1 MESREIELYN
11 SCVSKYTTHKKN
23 DENMR
28 ETIAIA
34 LSIEDYKD
42 IYSDDNFIEYG
53 LSQLDCLLFN
63 YSRIGVY
70 NVIIQTSDSLKNFIE
85 EFYNINGIIIQKYI
99 LINENE
105 HLYHA
110 NIISK
115 LLFEN
120 PKFKKLSESFLL
132 LNFKCILDLSYERTK
147 IITKKFCAS

>member
-1 MESREIELYN
+1 
-11 SCVSKYTTHKKN
+11 
-23 DENMR
+23 MR

-105 HLYHA
+105 HLYHD

-120 PKFKKLSESFLL
+120 PKFKKLSESF
-132 LNFKCILDLSYERTK
+132 
-147 IITKKFCAS
+147 

>member
-42 IYSDDNFIEYG
+42 IYYDDNFIEYG

-105 HLYHA
+105 HL
-110 NIISK
+110 
-115 LLFEN
+115 
-120 PKFKKLSESFLL
+120 
-132 LNFKCILDLSYERTK
+132 
-147 IITKKFCAS
+147 

>member
-1 MESREIELYN
+1 
-11 SCVSKYTTHKKN
+11 
-23 DENMR
+23 MR
-28 ETIAIA
+28 ETISIA

-85 EFYNINGIIIQKYI
+85 EFYNINVIIIQKYI

-105 HLYHA
+105 HLYHD

-120 PKFKKLSESFLL
+120 PKFKKLSESF
-132 LNFKCILDLSYERTK
+132 
-147 IITKKFCAS
+147 

>member
-1 MESREIELYN
+1 
-11 SCVSKYTTHKKN
+11 
-23 DENMR
+23 MR

-34 LSIEDYKD
+34 LSIKDYKD

-85 EFYNINGIIIQKYI
+85 DFYNINGIIIQKYI

-105 HLYHA
+105 HLYHD

-120 PKFKKLSESFLL
+120 PKFKKLSESF
-132 LNFKCILDLSYERTK
+132 
-147 IITKKFCAS
+147 